1 MSNTA
6 LGYLMCHLT
15 VTLMSF
21 GLDLAWFI
29 RGDTDESDIEAI
41 KEKYERTIKLLEQ
54 LKCMA
59 ERRDA

>member
-29 RGDTDESDIEAI
+29 RGDTDESDIAAI
-41 KEKYERTIKLLEQ
+41 QEKYDRTVKLLEQ
-54 LKCMA
+54 LKSMA